1 MTAPAAPIPN
11 DPPRRTKGEGP
22 IGRMVNLGGVFG
34 AATLMVIAIAR
45 VAAERVDD
53 PPLRFEP
60 AIVREELAKGNPAAY
75 AAMACV
81 MLAITPPLRVL
92 VLAIYLAIQKRYGF
106 ALLGFAVVAILATGF
121 WLV

>member
-81 MLAITPPLRVL
+81 MLAITPPLGSSSSPYTWRS
-92 VLAIYLAIQKRYGF
+92 RN
-106 ALLGFAVVAILATGF
+106 ATASRS
-121 WLV
+121 WASLS